1 MRTLYIDCSMGCA
14 GDMLTAALLELH
26 QDKDDFLSRMNA
38 ALGGKAVLTAAP
50 DSKYGLRGTHV
61 TVLIN
66 GDEKGE
72 KTHHHHEHTSITEI
86 MAFID
91 SVPLD
96 EAIRENAKKV
106 YSIIAEAESRVHGHP
121 MENVHFHEVG
131 SLDALA
137 DVLSVCALMHELA
150 PERILA
156 SEVNVGSGT
165 VRCAH
170 GVLPVPAPATELILR
185 GVPIYSG
192 QIKSE
197 LCTPTGAALLKY
209 FVLKF
214 GAMPTMKIENAG
226 CGTGK
231 KNFECAIVVRAFIG
245 ETANDGEEII
255 ELACNLDDMTP
266 EELAFAMEEL
276 FSLGALDVYF
286 TNIGMKKSRPGVKLT
301 CMCREKQRER
311 MLECIFKHTT
321 TLGVREYACKRYELG
336 RSEKAV
342 RTQDG
347 EVRVKI
353 SSGYGVVREKAEYED
368 LAAIARKSGK
378 TIAQIRS
385 EVLKANKQ

>member
-26 QDKDDFLSRMNA
+26 PDKDDFLRRLNA
-38 ALGGKAVLTAAP
+38 ALGGKAVLSASP
-50 DSKYGLRGTHV
+50 DSKCGLRGTHV

-66 GDEKGE
+66 GDEEGE
-72 KTHHHHEHTSITEI
+72 ATRHHHEHTSISEI
-86 MAFID
+86 LSFID
-91 SVPLD
+91 SVPL
-96 EAIRENAKKV
+96 EVKVREDAKKV
-106 YSIIAEAESRVHGHP
+106 YSLIAEAESRVHGHP
-121 MENVHFHEVG
+121 IENVHFHEVG

-170 GVLPVPAPATELILR
+170 GILPVPAPATELILR

-209 FVLKF
+209 FVWKF
-214 GAMPTMKIENAG
+214 GAMPTMQIENAG

-231 KNFECAIVVRAFIG
+231 KDFECANVVRAFIG
-245 ETANDGEEII
+245 ETTDEGDRII

-266 EELAFAMEEL
+266 EELSFAMEEL
-276 FSLGALDVYF
+276 FTLGALDVYF
-286 TNIGMKKSRPGVKLT
+286 TSIGMKKSRPGVKLT
-301 CMCREKQRER
+301 CMCRERQRKQ

-321 TLGVREYACKRYELG
+321 TLGVREYVCKRYELG
-336 RSEKAV
+336 RSEKTV

-347 EVRVKI
+347 EVRVKT
-353 SSGYGVVREKAEYED
+353 SSGYGAVREKAEYED
-368 LAAIARKSGK
+368 LAALARKSGK

-385 EVLKANKQ
+385 EVLKVNK

>member
-26 QDKDDFLSRMNA
+26 PDKDDFLRRMNA
-38 ALGGKAVLTAAP
+38 ALGGKAVLSASP
-50 DSKYGLRGTHV
+50 DSKCGLRGTHV

-66 GDEKGE
+66 GDEEGE
-72 KTHHHHEHTSITEI
+72 ATRHHHEHTSISEI
-86 MAFID
+86 LSFID
-91 SVPLD
+91 SVPL
-96 EAIRENAKKV
+96 EVKVREDTKKV
-106 YSIIAEAESRVHGHP
+106 YSLIAEAESRVHGHP
-121 MENVHFHEVG
+121 IENVHFHEVG

-209 FVLKF
+209 FVWKF
-214 GAMPTMKIENAG
+214 GAMPTMQIENAG

-231 KNFECAIVVRAFIG
+231 KNFECANVVRAFIG
-245 ETANDGEEII
+245 ETTDEGDRII

-266 EELAFAMEEL
+266 EELSFAMEEL
-276 FSLGALDVYF
+276 FTLGALDVYF
-286 TNIGMKKSRPGVKLT
+286 TSIGMKKSRPGVKLT
-301 CMCREKQRER
+301 CMCRERQRKQ

-321 TLGVREYACKRYELG
+321 TLGVREYVCKRYELG
-336 RSEKAV
+336 RSEKTV

-347 EVRVKI
+347 EVRVKT
-353 SSGYGVVREKAEYED
+353 SSGYGAVREKAEYED
-368 LAAIARKSGK
+368 LAALARKSGK

-385 EVLKANKQ
+385 EVLKVNK

>member
-26 QDKDDFLSRMNA
+26 PDKDDFLSRMNA
-38 ALGGKAVLTAAP
+38 ALGGKAVLSASP
-50 DSKYGLRGTHV
+50 DSKCGLRGTHV

-66 GDEKGE
+66 GDEEGE
-72 KTHHHHEHTSITEI
+72 ATRHHHEHTSISEI
-86 MAFID
+86 LSFID
-91 SVPLD
+91 SVPL
-96 EAIRENAKKV
+96 EVKVREDAKKV
-106 YSIIAEAESRVHGHP
+106 YSLIAEVESRVHGHP
-121 MENVHFHEVG
+121 IENVHFHEVG

-137 DVLSVCALMHELA
+137 DVLSVCTLMHELA
-150 PERILA
+150 PERIFA

-170 GVLPVPAPATELILR
+170 GILPVPAPATELILR

-209 FVLKF
+209 FVWKF
-214 GAMPTMKIENAG
+214 GAMPTMQIENAG

-231 KNFECAIVVRAFIG
+231 KNFECANVVRAFIG

-266 EELAFAMEEL
+266 EELSFAMEEL
-276 FSLGALDVYF
+276 FTLGALDVYF
-286 TNIGMKKSRPGVKLT
+286 TSIGMKKSRPGVKLT
-301 CMCREKQRER
+301 CMCRERQREQ

-321 TLGVREYACKRYELG
+321 TLGVREYVCKRHELG
-336 RSEKAV
+336 RSEKTV

-347 EVRVKI
+347 EVRVKT
-353 SSGYGVVREKAEYED
+353 SSGYGAVREKAEYED
-368 LAAIARKSGK
+368 LAALARKSGK

-385 EVLKANKQ
+385 EVLKVNK

>member
-26 QDKDDFLSRMNA
+26 PDKDDFLSRMNA
-38 ALGGKAVLTAAP
+38 ALGGKAVLSASP
-50 DSKYGLRGTHV
+50 DSKCGLRGTHV

-66 GDEKGE
+66 GDEEGE
-72 KTHHHHEHTSITEI
+72 ATRHHHEHTSISEI
-86 MAFID
+86 LSFID
-91 SVPLD
+91 SVPLGVKV
-96 EAIRENAKKV
+96 REDAKKV
-106 YSIIAEAESRVHGHP
+106 YSLIAEAESRVHGHP
-121 MENVHFHEVG
+121 IENVHFHEVG

-137 DVLSVCALMHELA
+137 DVLSVCTLMHELA

-170 GVLPVPAPATELILR
+170 GILPVPAPATELILR

-209 FVLKF
+209 FVWKF
-214 GAMPTMKIENAG
+214 GVMPTMQIENAG

-231 KNFECAIVVRAFIG
+231 KNFECANVVRAFIG
-245 ETANDGEEII
+245 ETANDGDRII

-266 EELAFAMEEL
+266 EELSFAMEEL
-276 FSLGALDVYF
+276 FTLGALDVYF
-286 TNIGMKKSRPGVKLT
+286 TSIGMKKSRPGVKLT
-301 CMCREKQRER
+301 CMCRERQRKQ

-321 TLGVREYACKRYELG
+321 TLGVREYVCKRYELG
-336 RSEKAV
+336 RSEKTV

-347 EVRVKI
+347 EVRVKT
-353 SSGYGVVREKAEYED
+353 SSGYGAVREKAEYED
-368 LAAIARKSGK
+368 LAALARKSGK

-385 EVLKANKQ
+385 EVLKVNK

>member
-26 QDKDDFLSRMNA
+26 PDKDDFLRRMNA
-38 ALGGKAVLTAAP
+38 ALGGKAVLSASP
-50 DSKYGLRGTHV
+50 DSKCGLRGTHV

-66 GDEKGE
+66 GDEEGE
-72 KTHHHHEHTSITEI
+72 ATRHHHEHTSISEI
-86 MAFID
+86 LSFID
-91 SVPLD
+91 SVPL
-96 EAIRENAKKV
+96 EVKVREDAKKV
-106 YSIIAEAESRVHGHP
+106 YSLIAEAESRVHGHP
-121 MENVHFHEVG
+121 IENVHFHEVG

-137 DVLSVCALMHELA
+137 DVLSVCTLMHELA

-192 QIKSE
+192 KIKSE

-209 FVLKF
+209 FVWKF
-214 GAMPTMKIENAG
+214 GAMPTMQIENAG

-231 KNFECAIVVRAFIG
+231 KDFECANVVRAFIG

-266 EELAFAMEEL
+266 EELSFAMEEL
-276 FSLGALDVYF
+276 FTLGALDVYF
-286 TNIGMKKSRPGVKLT
+286 TSIGMKKSRPGVKLT
-301 CMCREKQRER
+301 CMCRERQRKQI
-311 MLECIFKHTT
+311 LECIFKHTT
-321 TLGVREYACKRYELG
+321 TLGVREYVCKRYELG
-336 RSEKAV
+336 RSEKTV

-347 EVRVKI
+347 EVRVKT
-353 SSGYGVVREKAEYED
+353 SSGYGAVREKAEYED
-368 LAAIARKSGK
+368 LAALARKSGK

-385 EVLKANKQ
+385 EVLKVNK

>member
-26 QDKDDFLSRMNA
+26 PDKDDFLRRMNA
-38 ALGGKAVLTAAP
+38 ALGGKAVLSASP
-50 DSKYGLRGTHV
+50 DSKCGLRGTHV

-66 GDEKGE
+66 GDEEGE
-72 KTHHHHEHTSITEI
+72 ATRHHHEHTSISEI
-86 MAFID
+86 LSFID
-91 SVPLD
+91 SVPL
-96 EAIRENAKKV
+96 EVKVREDAKKV
-106 YSIIAEAESRVHGHP
+106 YSLIAEAESRVRGHP
-121 MENVHFHEVG
+121 IENVHFHEVG

-137 DVLSVCALMHELA
+137 DVLSVCTLMHELA

-209 FVLKF
+209 FVWKF
-214 GAMPTMKIENAG
+214 GAMPTMQIENAG

-231 KNFECAIVVRAFIG
+231 KNFECANVVRAFIG

-266 EELAFAMEEL
+266 EELSFAMEEL
-276 FSLGALDVYF
+276 FTLGALDIYF
-286 TNIGMKKSRPGVKLT
+286 TSIGMKKSRPGVKLT
-301 CMCREKQRER
+301 CMCRERQRKQ

-321 TLGVREYACKRYELG
+321 TLGVREYVCKRYELG
-336 RSEKAV
+336 RSEKTV

-347 EVRVKI
+347 EVRVKT
-353 SSGYGVVREKAEYED
+353 SSGYGAVREKAEYED
-368 LAAIARKSGK
+368 LAALARKSGK

-385 EVLKANKQ
+385 EVLKVNK